1 MTRLLIF
8 ISSLCRTEREKKE
21 RGNLQEAAN
30 DKRARGGGCI
40 KNRLREPESST
51 PGGLQVT
58 KGGKENSCNTE
69 SPENQWIKGVEG
81 REHRKTNN
89 LHNVQWCYEGRAED
103 KNARSDPMQ
112 LPWLRVSSNF
122 KFHLD
127 IP

>member
-30 DKRARGGGCI
+30 DKRARGGGCV

-51 PGGLQVT
+51 PGGLQVI
-58 KGGKENSCNTE
+58 KGGKENSYNTE

-89 LHNVQWCYEGRAED
+89 LHNVQ
-103 KNARSDPMQ
+103 
-112 LPWLRVSSNF
+112 
-122 KFHLD
+122 
-127 IP
+127 